1 MANLILNGSTSGSV
15 TLSSPAVS
23 GTTTLTL
30 PTTSGTVITTAS
42 TDTVNSLNAGIG
54 VNQTWTDVTASRASG
69 TTYTNST
76 GKPIMVSIQMGQVGV
91 SQNTQFLIGGTA
103 INDGNGGMG
112 IQGIGSTWWAAIHIV
127 PNGVTY
133 SLTAGTN
140 SILKWW
146 ELR

>member
-1 MANLILNGSTSGSV
+1 MASLVLNGNTSGSV
-15 TLSSPAVS
+15 TISSPAVS

-30 PTTSGTVITTAS
+30 PTTSGTVLTTAS

-54 VNQTWTDVTASRASG
+54 VNQTWTNVTASRASG

-76 GKPIMVSIQMGQVGV
+76 GKPIMVSIQMGQVGN

-112 IQGIGSTWWAAIHIV
+112 IQGIGSTWWAAIHII

-133 SLTAGTN
+133 SLTAGGN
-140 SILKWW
+140 SLLKWW

>member
-54 VNQTWTDVTASRASG
+54 VNQTWTNVTASRASG

-76 GKPIMVSIQMGQVGV
+76 GKPIMVSIQMGQVGN